1 MEKEH
6 QLKNLDPD
14 KINHFDEMQ
23 EEMEQ
28 IKILCIATHI
38 MEMTRLLNNDQKQVL
53 ENFCD
58 KIMLSK
64 KDRDQK
70 NNLFIYKT
78 LMEYKKNHIDLM
90 SVRKVSNVQFKED
103 GEEFFKRL
111 YKKTRTSTFR
121 VFYENMLKD
130 AIFKEKMQK
139 EN

>member
-90 SVRKVSNVQFKED
+90 SVRKVSNV
-103 GEEFFKRL
+103 
-111 YKKTRTSTFR
+111 
-121 VFYENMLKD
+121 
-130 AIFKEKMQK
+130 
-139 EN
+139 